1 MSIRRRI
8 TVAAA
13 IAVAVAVLVM
23 MVGAFFA
30 VRRQLLVPIDA
41 SLEQRAEAIARIPTG
56 DLREN
61 GSRPSRNVFVPGR
74 PGEFDVV
81 YYQIVLPSGTV
92 VNVGDDGLVLPS
104 PSDRDLD
111 DRGTTLRSAWVG
123 DVHLRIATVYQP
135 QSGVY
140 VQLGRSLTEADQ
152 TLRRLAGL
160 LVVGGAVGIAVAIGL
175 GILVSRSAVGPI
187 DDLRVAVSGITESD
201 ALGTRLDV
209 VGDDEVAQLAT
220 AFNGLLSQLQR
231 SKEQQVRL
239 VRDAGHELRT
249 PLTALRMNL
258 EILQRHEVPA
268 EERTAML
275 NAAHAEVEELSDLV
289 AEVVDLATDRYEEEP
304 FTDVDL
310 AEVCMVVVDRLH
322 RRNGRHVTSV
332 VEPSVVR
339 GKRDALDRAI
349 TNVIANADTWAPD
362 AGTIE
367 LIVAGGTVTVRDT
380 GPGFADDDL
389 PHVFERFYR
398 SDLARA
404 KPGSGLGLSIVDQI
418 VMDHGGTVFARNR
431 SDGRGAVVGF
441 TIPAA

>member
-13 IAVAVAVLVM
+13 VAVAVAVLVM

-30 VRRQLLVPIDA
+30 VRHQLLVPIDT
-41 SLEQRAEAIARIPTG
+41 SLEQRAETIARIPTG

-61 GSRPSRNVFVPGR
+61 GPRPSRNVFVPGR

-81 YYQIVLPSGTV
+81 YYQIVLPNGTV
-92 VNVGDDGLVLPS
+92 VNVGDEGLVLPS

-111 DRGTTLRSAWVG
+111 EGGTTLRSAWVG
-123 DVHLRIATVYQP
+123 DVHLRIATVYQ
-135 QSGVY
+135 QESGVY

-175 GILVSRSAVGPI
+175 GVLVSRSAVGPI
-187 DDLRVAVSGITESD
+187 DDLRAAVSGITESD

-209 VGDDEVAQLAT
+209 VGDDEVAQLGT

-258 EILQRHEVPA
+258 EILQRHEVSA
-268 EERTAML
+268 DERAAMIE
-275 NAAHAEVEELSDLV
+275 AAHAEVEELSDLV

-310 AEVCMVVVDRLH
+310 REVSMVVVDRLR
-322 RRNGRHVTSV
+322 RRNGREVTSI

-339 GKRDALDRAI
+339 GKRDALDRAM
-349 TNVIANADTWAPD
+349 TNVVANADTWTPSD
-362 AGTIE
+362 GTIE
-367 LIVAGGTVTVRDT
+367 LIVADGTVTVRDT
-380 GPGFADDDL
+380 GPGFVEDDL

-418 VMDHGGTVFARNR
+418 VQDHGGTVFARNR
-431 SDGRGAVVGF
+431 SAGRGAVVGF
-441 TIPAA
+441 TIPSD

>member
-1 MSIRRRI
+1 
-8 TVAAA
+8 
-13 IAVAVAVLVM
+13 
-23 MVGAFFA
+23 
-30 VRRQLLVPIDA
+30 
-41 SLEQRAEAIARIPTG
+41 
-56 DLREN
+56 
-61 GSRPSRNVFVPGR
+61 
-74 PGEFDVV
+74 
-81 YYQIVLPSGTV
+81 
-92 VNVGDDGLVLPS
+92 
-104 PSDRDLD
+104 
-111 DRGTTLRSAWVG
+111 
-123 DVHLRIATVYQP
+123 
-135 QSGVY
+135 
-140 VQLGRSLTEADQ
+140 
-152 TLRRLAGL
+152 
-160 LVVGGAVGIAVAIGL
+160 
-175 GILVSRSAVGPI
+175 
-187 DDLRVAVSGITESD
+187 
-201 ALGTRLDV
+201 
-209 VGDDEVAQLAT
+209 
-220 AFNGLLSQLQR
+220 
-231 SKEQQVRL
+231 
-239 VRDAGHELRT
+239 
-249 PLTALRMNL
+249 MNL

-310 AEVCMVVVDRLH
+310 AEVCVVVVDRLH
-322 RRNGRHVTSV
+322 RRNGRHITSV
-332 VEPSVVR
+332 VETSVVR

-349 TNVIANADTWAPD
+349 TNVIANADTWTPD